1 MTHQPTAGG
10 STTPTE
16 SPTIDLL
23 FAGDDPPEGPTADE
37 IAADDRFAVS
47 RSRDFVD
54 ARQRAAPSTVDCVVA
69 TYRDDGFDGLAFLEA
84 VRQSYAELPV
94 VLVVP
99 TVDAEVARRA
109 VAADAT
115 ALVPATESDPL
126 DSVTEAIETH
136 VDRTREADE
145 RMPISDL
152 TVEAE
157 RRLKERALDEA
168 PVGITIA
175 DAAAIDTPTIYMNDA
190 FGEITG
196 YEPEEVVGVNL
207 RFLQGP
213 ETDPEQV
220 SKLREGISNEEETR
234 IVLQNY
240 RQNGSP
246 FWNQVE
252 ISPIYDEHGEVSHYV
267 GFQMDVTE
275 REEAQRQL
283 AAERESL
290 DRLLDRLNGLLHDT
304 TESLVRAESREEIE
318 RLVTERVGDGEE
330 YTTAWLGRYDAADE
344 QLTVTQQVGDHALTV
359 ERIDLDTD
367 RADSDAER
375 ADLDA
380 ETGALDLL
388 REAISTGEP
397 MVVDE
402 SVCLTDLAAD
412 EGCVLV
418 PLRYR
423 STTYGVLGVVARTAA
438 LDDRERVLLGSIGR
452 SVGTSI
458 NYALTKRTITTDT
471 VLTIGVD
478 LTDDD
483 PVLIRLAAALDTQF
497 AHEAVISNDR
507 DDGLLVLVSTDH
519 DDPEAVVDRAA
530 ATDDVLAAELLAASD
545 DESVLQFRLAESPL
559 VDVLSEFG
567 SRITELRADGTTL
580 SVEFT
585 VGTESAAQSVLD
597 ELRERYAQVDLA
609 AYHESE
615 PEQTSQ
621 GFREELRGRLT
632 ERQLTALKK
641 AYVSGYFEW
650 PRRVEGTQLA
660 ESMDIVPSTYH
671 QHLQSAK
678 QKLVKAFFE
687 E

>member
-1 MTHQPTAGG
+1 V
-10 STTPTE
+10 STE
-16 SPTIDLL
+16 SSPIDVL
-23 FAGDDPPEGPTADE
+23 FAGDDPPAGPTAADL
-37 IAADDRFAVS
+37 AADDRFAVS

-54 ARQRAAPSTVDCVVA
+54 ARQRVAPSTVDCVVA
-69 TYRDDGFDGLAFLEA
+69 THSEDGFDGLAFLEA
-84 VRQSYAELPV
+84 VRQSDAELPV
-94 VLVVP
+94 VLVAA
-99 TVDAEVARRA
+99 TVDAEIARRA

-115 ALVPATESDPL
+115 ALVPAADADALES
-126 DSVTEAIETH
+126 VVEAIDTH
-136 VDRTREADE
+136 VDCARASDK

-175 DAAAIDTPTIYMNDA
+175 DATAIDTPTIYMNDA

-275 REEAQRQL
+275 RKAAQQQL

-290 DRLLDRLNGLLHDT
+290 DRLLDRLNGLINDT
-304 TESLVRAESREEIE
+304 TESLVRAEGREELE

-344 QLTVTQQVGDHALTV
+344 RLTVTQQAGDHALDI
-359 ERIDLDTD
+359 ERIDLDT
-367 RADSDAER
+367 ER
-375 ADLDA
+375 ADPDA
-380 ETGALDLL
+380 ELADPDAEPEALDPL
-388 REAISTGEP
+388 REAITTQEP
-397 MVVDE
+397 VVIDE
-402 SVCLTDLAAD
+402 PVCLHELAAD

-418 PLRYR
+418 PLSYR
-423 STTYGVLGVVARTAA
+423 STTYGILGVVARTAT
-438 LDDRERVLLGSIGR
+438 LDDRERVLLGSVGR

-458 NYALTKRTITTDT
+458 NYTLTKRTITTDT
-471 VLTIGVD
+471 VLTIGVE

-483 PVLIRLAAALDTQF
+483 PVLIRLAADLDTQF

-507 DDGLLVLVSTDH
+507 DEGLLALVSTDH
-519 DDPEAVVDRAA
+519 DDPAAVVDRAA
-530 ATDDVLAAELLAASD
+530 AADDVLGAELLADTD
-545 DESVLQFRLAESPL
+545 DESVVQLRLAKSPL

-567 SRITELRADGTTL
+567 SRVTELQADGTTL

-597 ELRERYAQVDLA
+597 ELRERYAQVDLV

-678 QKLVKAFFE
+678 QKLVEAFFE